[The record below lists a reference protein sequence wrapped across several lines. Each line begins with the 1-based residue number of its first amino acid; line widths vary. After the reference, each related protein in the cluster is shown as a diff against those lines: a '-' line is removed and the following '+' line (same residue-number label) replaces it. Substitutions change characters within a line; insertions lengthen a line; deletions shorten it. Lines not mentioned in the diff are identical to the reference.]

1 MKGSVFPWPAAFRDD
16 LVTYLRTLRWPSVG
30 ASLPSSASPPG
41 SPSGVTWAELAVNFE
56 VVTGK
61 ALPRAVSRQG
71 ASRPYGAPSGAL
83 LSDQSDLFHKVKT
96 LSNACRS
103 LARCFSTP
111 VVAGKQS
118 LHKIPHLAGK
128 NVFRGLSQR
137 PVMQSEAET
146 HQRLKDCFDARVGG
160 AVRSSIQDI
169 TALEAPPGQQPLALA
184 FSRVTPLK
192 WTPPVSEAPAP
203 APDTSVQASALHT
216 LYKQGSRW
224 HCRTCGCT
232 ASAQQKAAFATAPCH
247 GDLAHVFKAEGPRSK
262 QHKCLHCCVVATG
275 QADLVRLQALPC
287 PKLCR
292 SSAPRPDPHGAD
304 SAAAPARPPVVKPPP
319 ELHHPVQCGAGW
331 KCANC
336 PLSCP
341 TKGALA
347 RFKKARCLGDRA
359 HSYEQPGPAASV
371 AMLLLLPSSFRARL
385 LTLVLVL
392 REWKTLFSMSSR
404 LSLMLMA
411 SFGVSVVGVPLSRTL
426 CSVFAKPC
434 ATDLMRRL
442 VLRRLKLHVQCMACL
457 TARSCLKMS

>member
-1 MKGSVFPWPAAFRDD
+1 M
-16 LVTYLRTLRWPSVG
+16 
-30 ASLPSSASPPG
+30 
-41 SPSGVTWAELAVNFE
+41 
-56 VVTGK
+56 
-61 ALPRAVSRQG
+61 
-71 ASRPYGAPSGAL
+71 
-83 LSDQSDLFHKVKT
+83 
-96 LSNACRS
+96 
-103 LARCFSTP
+103 
-111 VVAGKQS
+111 VAGKQS

-203 APDTSVQASALHT
+203 APDTSVQASTLHT

-319 ELHHPVQCGAGW
+319 ELHHPVQCGSGW

-359 HSYEQPGPAASV
+359 HSYEQRSGSTSWTCSKCGDVVASAKQLQGKVAHPCPGASRVENSFQHELTPEPDADGKFRCKRCGRASV
-371 AMLLLLPSSFRARL
+371 KNSLQRFR
-385 LTLVLVL
+385 
-392 REWKTLFSMSSR
+392 KTLCYGSNATTRAKAIEATRAVHGLSHSQVLPEDVMTQLAHLRQSS
-404 LSLMLMA
+404 
-411 SFGVSVVGVPLSRTL
+411 VTL
-426 CSVFAKPC
+426 DGGSP
-434 ATDLMRRL
+434 
-442 VLRRLKLHVQCMACL
+442 HV
-457 TARSCLKMS
+457 RPPPWPD